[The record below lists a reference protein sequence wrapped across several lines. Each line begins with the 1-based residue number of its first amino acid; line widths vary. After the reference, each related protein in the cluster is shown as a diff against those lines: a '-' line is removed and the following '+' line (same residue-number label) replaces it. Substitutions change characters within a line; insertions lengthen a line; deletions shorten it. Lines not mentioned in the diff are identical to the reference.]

1 MLVILAAFSLLSV
14 MSGAVKIPF
23 GDVVSVLSG
32 KAEAVQNKSFS
43 YIIFNL
49 RIPRTVLAITVGSAL
64 ALSGVVIQALVRTTL
79 SEPYLL
85 GVSSGAYLGV
95 SIYFVVAA
103 GTGMLGKFGLSS
115 FAFAGSL
122 LSIVL
127 VLVMSSINGKASM
140 TKLILSGT
148 IINAFFI
155 SIANFILTLYG
166 TADGITGIKFWTM
179 GSLAQANW
187 ENIRIPAGTTL
198 ICTIFF
204 ILTARSLNVF
214 VQGDKAAQSLGL
226 NTDRM
231 RALLL
236 IIVAILTS
244 VIVSVSGIIGF
255 AGLIVPHVCR
265 MLFGTDHRKLIPVS
279 VLTGAFFLL
288 ACDTVA
294 RTIIPNAEIPIGI
307 ITAIIGAPIFA
318 VVLIQSK
325 YGQREG

>member
-1 MLVILAAFSLLSV
+1 M
-14 MSGAVKIPF
+14 
-23 GDVVSVLSG
+23 
-32 KAEAVQNKSFS
+32 
-43 YIIFNL
+43 
-49 RIPRTVLAITVGSAL
+49 
-64 ALSGVVIQALVRTTL
+64 RTTL

-95 SIYFVVAA
+95 SIYFVVTA
-103 GTGMLGKFGLSS
+103 GTGMFGKFGLSS

-318 VVLIQSK
+318 VALIQSK